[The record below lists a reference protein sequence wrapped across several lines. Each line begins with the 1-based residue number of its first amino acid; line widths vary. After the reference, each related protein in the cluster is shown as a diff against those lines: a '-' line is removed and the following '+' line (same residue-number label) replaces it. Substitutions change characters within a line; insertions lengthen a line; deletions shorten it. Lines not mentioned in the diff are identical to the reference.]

1 MVYNVKVPSIE
12 SGIKPVFTVE
22 IVPVQKIA
30 LKPYPDWVCGKI
42 EGKEFGNKRDK
53 M

>member
-1 MVYNVKVPSIE
+1 VAQSQYSPLRWYHNK
-12 SGIKPVFTVE
+12 KT
-22 IVPVQKIA
+22 A

-42 EGKEFGNKRDK
+42 EGKELGNKRDK